1 MLCRVVGKLKDRTL
15 VAANELRNGLWV
27 DGRIVLM
34 IMMRMMI
41 MSKEGGREGE
51 SGRKREEAIVR
62 IYETFVIYLA
72 VHVII

>member
-34 IMMRMMI
+34 IMMRMI
-41 MSKEGGREGE
+41 MSNEGE
-51 SGRKREEAIVR
+51 REKVEER
-62 IYETFVIYLA
+62 EKKQLLE
-72 VHVII
+72 